1 MPCQRGGL
9 PGVCSE
15 TVHGVSNK
23 TVQSGHGGADK
34 ERAVGSPSPE
44 VLQNCGDAALR
55 DVWMGWGWTW
65 GFERFFFPPLS
76 LNDSMCKNI
85 EAWPFGQLQVS
96 RPRAPWMGES
106 GY

>member
-1 MPCQRGGL
+1 M
-9 PGVCSE
+9 CSE

-23 TVQSGHGGADK
+23 TVQSGHGGAGK

-65 GFERFFFPPLS
+65 GIERVFFSPSVLMILCAKILKRGLLGSF
-76 LNDSMCKNI
+76 
-85 EAWPFGQLQVS
+85 
-96 RPRAPWMGES
+96 R
-106 GY
+106 